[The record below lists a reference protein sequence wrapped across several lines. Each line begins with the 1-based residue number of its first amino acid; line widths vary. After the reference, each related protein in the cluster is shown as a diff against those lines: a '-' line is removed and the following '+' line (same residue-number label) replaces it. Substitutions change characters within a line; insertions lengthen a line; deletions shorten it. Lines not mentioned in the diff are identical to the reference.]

1 MSQIQ
6 QGLQDESEQQKPP
19 VAQITPAPSPN
30 DKWAW
35 VLAVLPLA
43 GAILLA
49 PLAVLGLHRN
59 WLTLLLLLVS
69 AGLVVVDK
77 RNLARS
83 GRVSPAAMPAT
94 AWFLVSPVYLRKR
107 ALRLGQGSRQFW
119 VSVVCAVVAPVAG
132 TVAIAVLTLATVQQT
147 ASALPACNDP
157 DASPD
162 VLKVFD
168 TYGPAREA
176 GVHGVSLSGQEETGQ
191 GPGAV
196 PKLRYCSASVLAS
209 DAQEYDVDYTYEQR
223 PDGVI
228 IRLKVRNQQ

>member
-1 MSQIQ
+1 MSQNQ
-6 QGLQDESEQQKPP
+6 QGLRDEFEQQKPS
-19 VAQITPAPSPN
+19 VTQITPVSSLT
-30 DKWAW
+30 DRWAW

-59 WLTLLLLLVS
+59 WLTLLVLLVS

-77 RNLARS
+77 RGLARS
-83 GRVSPAAMPAT
+83 GRVSPAAIPAT
-94 AWFLVSPVYLRKR
+94 AWFLLPPVYLRKR

-119 VSVVCAVVAPVAG
+119 VSVVCTVTGPIVETVIVAL
-132 TVAIAVLTLATVQQT
+132 LTLATMQQVS
-147 ASALPACNDP
+147 SALPACNDP
-157 DASPD
+157 DAAPD

-168 TYGPAREA
+168 TFGPAREA

-223 PDGVI
+223 SDGVI

>member
-1 MSQIQ
+1 MSQNQ
-6 QGLQDESEQQKPP
+6 QGLRDESGQQTASAARITP
-19 VAQITPAPSPN
+19 VAPLN
-30 DKWAW
+30 DRWAW

-59 WLTLLLLLVS
+59 WLTLLILLVS

-77 RNLARS
+77 RDLARS
-83 GRVSPAAMPAT
+83 GRVSAAAMPAT

-107 ALRLGQGSRQFW
+107 ALRLSQSSRQFW
-119 VSVVCAVVAPVAG
+119 VSIACAMAAPVGG
-132 TVAIAVLTLATVQQT
+132 TVAIAVLTVATTQQT
-147 ASALPACNDP
+147 ADTLPACNDP
-157 DASPD
+157 AASPD

-168 TYGPAREA
+168 TYGPTREA

-191 GPGAV
+191 GPGTV

-228 IRLKVRNQQ
+228 IRLNVRDQQ